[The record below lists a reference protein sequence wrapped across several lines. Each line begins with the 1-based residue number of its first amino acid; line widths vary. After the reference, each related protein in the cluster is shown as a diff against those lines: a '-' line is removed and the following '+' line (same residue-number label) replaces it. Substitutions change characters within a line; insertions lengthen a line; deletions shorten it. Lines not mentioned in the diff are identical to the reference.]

1 MKLKYSIQI
10 ICLFTLFLTG
20 CKKDLL
26 DIKPVDKFTEANV
39 FTDAKTLEIYVNGC
53 YGGSNYPYSFGF
65 YTFGAVGWWVSLP
78 LETFTSPLSDENY
91 AKFDFWGTWVIN
103 HNGALDPSNLGCFG
117 WKWAGLYASVKNCN
131 LFMDNIALAKNVDPL
146 LVGRYTDEVRFIRAY
161 LYFDLLR
168 YWGGVP
174 IVKTVP
180 SLTKYEVIPRN
191 TSDEVV
197 AFIVS
202 ELDEILK
209 NPQIPASLQT
219 CDDSYKG
226 RATIAA
232 VHALKAKTLLFAASP
247 LFNPTND
254 QSKWTTAA
262 SACKAAVDYA
272 EANGHQLFADY
283 GKLFTTPYNPE
294 EIFIRSYWSATS
306 QIPVSGSLDT
316 FLNSPSNGGWC
327 SLCPTQDMV
336 ESYETLDGKKI
347 TDPTS
352 GYKLEKFWENR
363 DPRLAQ
369 SILYD
374 GSQWKGHKIETFLP
388 GGVDSNQAPAGSW
401 NYSITGYFVKKYL
414 KEDVQPGDYDSQ
426 KGSPQHNIIFRLA
439 ELYLDYAE
447 TQIELGHD
455 AEARAYINKVRA
467 RSTMP
472 AIADAGSALK
482 ERYRNERKVELF
494 MENER
499 YHDLRR
505 WDIATSVMDSKA
517 IRGIDIKK
525 ADDGTKTYSIVN
537 RQVIMFPTKYRFLPI
552 PKDEVDRSNKVL
564 IQNPGY

>member
-1 MKLKYSIQI
+1 MKIKNI
-10 ICLFTLFLTG
+10 IPILLLSVFLAVG
-20 CKKDLL
+20 CSKDLL

-53 YGGSNYPYSFGF
+53 YKGF
-65 YTFGAVGWWVSLP
+65 YTFGAVGWWFSLP
-78 LETFTSPLSDENY
+78 MENFTSPLSDENY

-103 HNGALDPSNLGCFG
+103 HNGALDPSNLGCYQ
-117 WKWAGLYASVKNCN
+117 WKWGQLYASVKNCN

-180 SLTKYEVIPRN
+180 SLDKYEVIPRN
-191 TSDEVV
+191 TSDEVA

-209 NPQIPASLQT
+209 DPKIPGSLQN

-226 RATIAA
+226 RITTAA

-247 LFNPTND
+247 LFNKSND
-254 QSKWTTAA
+254 RTKWE
-262 SACKAAVDYA
+262 KAATAGKAAIDFA
-272 EANGHQLFADY
+272 ESNGHQLFADY
-283 GKLFTTPYNPE
+283 GKLFTTPFNSE
-294 EIFIRSYWSATS
+294 EICVRSYWSSNAD
-306 QIPVSGSLDT
+306 IPGGMSGGLDT
-316 FLNSPSNGGWC
+316 YLNSPSNGGWC
-327 SLCPTQDMV
+327 CLCPTQDMV
-336 ESYETLDGKKI
+336 ESYETLEGKKVS
-347 TDPTS
+347 DPTS
-352 GYKLEKFWENR
+352 GYKLDHFWENR
-363 DPRLAQ
+363 DPRFAQ
-369 SILYD
+369 SILFD

-388 GGVDSNQAPAGSW
+388 GGIDSNEAAVGGW
-401 NYSITGYFVKKYL
+401 NYSITGYFVKKFL
-414 KEDVQPGDYDSQ
+414 KEDVVPGDYDSK

-439 ELYLDYAE
+439 ELYLNYAE
-447 TQIELGHD
+447 TQIELGND
-455 AEARAYINKVRA
+455 AEARKYINMVRA
-467 RSTMP
+467 RSSMP

-494 MENER
+494 MENQR

-505 WDIATSVMDSKA
+505 WNIATITMDNKP
-517 IRGIDIKK
+517 IRGIEIRK
-525 ADDGTKTYSIVN
+525 AVSGTKSYTIAN
-537 RQVIMFPTKYRFLPI
+537 RQVIMFPEKYNLVPI
-552 PKDEVDRSNKVL
+552 PKEEIDRSNKVL